1 MLFWNASGLSHFATL
16 QGGPRVLFLARIQP
30 FSPYLV
36 ISEAKS
42 PNPPPSAQLLTH
54 YAEFCKNLLRA
65 SWLGLPHLCNLVLC
79 NQVLVACFYY
89 WLSIPS
95 SAASVHALVE
105 LQYMVQLPL
114 VGCLFQY
121 SCPALL
127 AMSSVI
133 PNDRHFPSL
142 KELKASETSDHLL
155 VIPIYF
161 PPNPVVFLRRLM
173 PYEL

>member
-65 SWLGLPHLCNLVLC
+65 SWLGLPNICNLVLC
-79 NQVLVACFYY
+79 KEELVACFYY

-114 VGCLFQY
+114 VGCLF
-121 SCPALL
+121 LG
-127 AMSSVI
+127 
-133 PNDRHFPSL
+133 
-142 KELKASETSDHLL
+142 
-155 VIPIYF
+155 
-161 PPNPVVFLRRLM
+161 
-173 PYEL
+173 